1 MKNFKQSILTV
12 STFVA
17 LASSLVYSQT
27 ITIQSTSSTKGY
39 QIAQIAKITP
49 KADSTIYDLVGGG
62 RYAAVTLGQKWTFGG
77 SVAISEVKAITA
89 NTKFSVQNNV
99 LSVNAEVPS
108 QFKLSLPNGTI
119 VSQNSKSELEWNIQ
133 LKPQQIYVLQVQS
146 QSSNQSYL
154 IQSSV
159 QGQ

>member
-1 MKNFKQSILTV
+1 MKNFKQSILAI
-12 STFVA
+12 SALVA
-17 LASSLVYSQT
+17 VTTSLVYSQS
-27 ITIQSTSSTKGY
+27 ITIQSTNEMKGY

-49 KADSTIYDLVGGG
+49 RADSTIYNLVGGG

-77 SVAISEVKAITA
+77 SVAISEVKAIST

-99 LSVNAEVPS
+99 LSVNAETPS
-108 QFKLSLPNGTI
+108 QFKLSLLNGSI
-119 VSQNSKSELEWNIQ
+119 VAQNSKSELEWNIQ